1 MPLAGPVGP
10 VGGAALLVSMRGR
23 DTGPGEW
30 PKSPSW
36 AVNTKVI
43 RVIPAMEP
51 MSTRATMTRDLD
63 LG

>member
-1 MPLAGPVGP
+1 
-10 VGGAALLVSMRGR
+10 
-23 DTGPGEW
+23 
-30 PKSPSW
+30 
-36 AVNTKVI
+36 VI